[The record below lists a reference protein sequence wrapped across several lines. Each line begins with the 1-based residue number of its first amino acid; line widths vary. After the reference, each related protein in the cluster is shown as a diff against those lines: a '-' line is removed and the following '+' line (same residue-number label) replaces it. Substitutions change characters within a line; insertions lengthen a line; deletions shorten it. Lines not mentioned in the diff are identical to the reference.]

1 MSYPDYLLDYSN
13 DGPNEVDRL
22 RAEIATKAEQL
33 LEANIE
39 IIRLKKAFEAEKAGN
54 ECYYKKML
62 FPEKKDLDRVYD
74 EIYKLK
80 RKNKILMSKIQAA
93 IEDYNED
100 YNEGGY

>member
-1 MSYPDYLLDYSN
+1 
-13 DGPNEVDRL
+13 
-22 RAEIATKAEQL
+22 
-33 LEANIE
+33 
-39 IIRLKKAFEAEKAGN
+39 
-54 ECYYKKML
+54 ML

-100 YNEGGY
+100 YNEGGTKMLESILEKTFTTIDNESINAPEQIRTLRNSLETLMTILTIMKHAPPTY